1 MTTGRLPLRD
11 SQNAIRTD
19 GQGLVETILRSPV
32 SLRATHTENTV
43 GPLSRD
49 VHHLVR
55 MAGVN

>member
-11 SQNAIRTD
+11 SQNAVRTD
-19 GQGLVETILRSPV
+19 GQGLAETILRCPG
-32 SLRATHTENTV
+32 SLRAPHTENTA

-49 VHHLVR
+49 AHHLVR